1 MSRRTPVGESGQRES
16 QEDDGQRTYSVK
28 ADFVAKVVEATNAIL
43 GVLVI
48 VVLDE
53 AKAMKVSA

>member
-1 MSRRTPVGESGQRES
+1 MS
-16 QEDDGQRTYSVK
+16 TYSGK